1 MFKYKCFI
9 RKNNEFLRETL
20 KKLGYTQAFT
30 IENKENI
37 ITGTD
42 GEMSYFTTITNDNIE
57 SLSDEFIDCG
67 KSETLFLAIAA
78 MTDEHD
84 KFQFFTTLTDQS
96 WFNLGTYAPKGSLE
110 FCMVTDRYLGRNPLF
125 DSITVP
131 AVKSTIEELFKEFGD
146 KEEDTVWFSKIPEER
161 WKKSIYDFEYCP
173 LTDEEKEML
182 NDMLTKDNDDV
193 ECIFADTYSITDD

>member
-20 KKLGYTQAFT
+20 TRLGYTQVPPT
-30 IENKENI
+30 DNNVI
-37 ITGTD
+37 IATND
-42 GEMSYFTTITNDNIE
+42 GHDTSYFTTINEE
-57 SLSDEFIDCG
+57 SIGGLGEMFIDCR

-110 FCMVTDRYLGRNPLF
+110 FCMVTDRYCGRNPLF

-193 ECIFADTYSITDD
+193 ECTFADTYSITDD